1 MPKNGI
7 ISVFITIFTSL
18 TMHGYGNWISFGDP
32 ENCIDPFPYGAF
44 EPRRV
49 EATAA
54 C

>member
-7 ISVFITIFTSL
+7 IPVFITIFTSL
-18 TMHGYGNWISFGDP
+18 TMHGYGNGISFGDP